1 MKLHTNFHRKVY
13 PSPLKL
19 WQVNRGVRLWHTSH
33 YGRVTKDFEGLIKV
47 LTTLINTYDI
57 VSSKIHVRKLQE
69 KYGHEAFEECF
80 IAVKR
85 KHALSYVKVA

>member
-1 MKLHTNFHRKVY
+1 M
-13 PSPLKL
+13 SQGSAPLAYQSL
-19 WQVNRGVRLWHTSH
+19 WEVIEV
-33 YGRVTKDFEGLIKV
+33 LIKV
-47 LTTLINTYDI
+47 ISTLINTYGI
-57 VSSKIHVRKLQE
+57 VSFKIHVRKLQE